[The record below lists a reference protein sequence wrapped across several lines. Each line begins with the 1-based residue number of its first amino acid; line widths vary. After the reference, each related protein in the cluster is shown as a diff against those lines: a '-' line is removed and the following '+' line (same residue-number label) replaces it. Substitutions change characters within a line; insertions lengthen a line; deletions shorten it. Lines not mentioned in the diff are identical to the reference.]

1 MRKLLPLVTLFFCF
15 TLGASAQS
23 RDQTANGRE
32 MTGAFTIARAMK
44 LVYGSYDYSRM
55 SSSWTPNQT
64 RNYPNPWPNRIDV
77 WLLMDMPYVEDGA
90 AKHLLITQALPRT
103 TDPTEY
109 TCHSCGPMIGFIL
122 FMKKTEGW
130 VVEDSDL
137 QFGNYGEFGHPPPF
151 SLQPIGNNRYGIIM
165 TTSFGSTGG
174 WEESVIIIIPANGK
188 FL

>member
-23 RDQTANGRE
+23 QDQTANGRE

-77 WLLMDMPYVEDGA
+77 WLLMDMPYVEDGRETLA
-90 AKHLLITQALPRT
+90 
-103 TDPTEY
+103 DY
-109 TCHSCGPMIGFIL
+109 TSSAENNGSHRIHMSF
-122 FMKKTEGW
+122 
-130 VVEDSDL
+130 VRSDDWL
-137 QFGNYGEFGHPPPF
+137 HP
-151 SLQPIGNNRYGIIM
+151 LHEENRRMGR
-165 TTSFGSTGG
+165 GRQ
-174 WEESVIIIIPANGK
+174 
-188 FL
+188 